1 VTADSNPSSPADRRN
16 RAVGDLS
23 LSFLLDQAATGIGDV
38 KPRDALLVLAINQA
52 NIAPLTRQPD
62 ARARY
67 GALELPAPDHERRP
81 VSISAIASSLGLPF
95 ETVRRRVRV
104 LAQLDVCVITGAG
117 VIVPQ
122 AFLSSPGYLA
132 ALRDGHEHLLRFYRG
147 LRADDLLDDLPASNY
162 ALTEGIPM
170 RAAARLISDYVLRV
184 AEQLMRLAG
193 DLMDSLVLLGI
204 VRGDADPEGRT
215 STVVKLAK
223 RLQMPHETI
232 RRHVAGLV
240 ERGQCVRAGRGLMV
254 TEEML
259 ARPAWTSLFREN
271 AMNVQRLFSG
281 LAERGVIDAWRA
293 FGAAN

>member
-1 VTADSNPSSPADRRN
+1 MTADSNPPVDRRN
-16 RAVGDLS
+16 RAIGELS
-23 LSFLLDQAATGIGDV
+23 LAFLLDQTATGIGEV

-52 NIAPLTRQPD
+52 NIAPLTRRPD

-67 GALELPAPDHERRP
+67 GALELPAPDAERRP

-95 ETVRRRVRV
+95 ETVRRRVRF
-104 LAQLDVCVITGAG
+104 LQQAGVCVITEAG
-117 VIVPQ
+117 VIVPE
-122 AFLSSPGYLA
+122 AFLSSSGYLA

-147 LRADDLLDDLPASNY
+147 LRSDDLLEDLPPSNY
-162 ALTEGIPM
+162 SPSDGIPM

-184 AEQLMRLAG
+184 ADQLMRLAG
-193 DLMDSLVLLGI
+193 DLMNALVLLGV
-204 VRGDADPEGRT
+204 VRGA
-215 STVVKLAK
+215 SSMASLAQ

-232 RRHVAGLV
+232 RRHAAELV
-240 ERGQCVRAGRGLMV
+240 ERGQCVRRGRSLLV

-259 ARPAWTSLFREN
+259 ARPAWVSLFREN